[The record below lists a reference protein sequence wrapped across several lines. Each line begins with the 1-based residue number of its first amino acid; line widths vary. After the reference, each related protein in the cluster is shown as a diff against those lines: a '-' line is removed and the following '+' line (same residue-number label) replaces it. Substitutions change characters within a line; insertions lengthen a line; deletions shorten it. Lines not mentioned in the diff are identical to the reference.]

1 MAPWSAKKPSAPVK
15 KPAPPCTT
23 TPRANRFAPIFTGIR
38 TYMKLANLCRWA
50 VVLGVV
56 VGIGRTARAQ
66 QPLQQLMQLKQ
77 QYPTEKAVYLD
88 YRQEITVEL
97 KGDSVQVLA
106 RHHYDMLHLAAQS
119 DMYAPDQVYSSHFN
133 RLQKIEART
142 LLPATNDYKALK
154 VTEFKDKFEIRPGIF
169 FDDAR
174 SVSFTYPAVAPG
186 VRTVCDYTVRH
197 PDARFLNPFYFASY
211 VPIRHAELVITAPR
225 TVRLNTKQFN
235 IPAGMVA
242 QAKQEK
248 GSNIIYRWTAEN
260 IPAAARESDA
270 PESSY
275 YVPHLVY
282 FLEEA
287 QLNGQSR
294 KLLGGVPELYSL
306 YSGFVS
312 NLDKQEAPALRR
324 VVDSLLV
331 GARTEPEKV
340 ARIYYWVQ
348 DHVRYIAFE
357 NGLRGFIPHDAG
369 RVYASRYGDCKDMAN
384 LLHEMLRMAGV
395 KSYRTWI
402 GTRDLPYHYAEL
414 ATPGVDNHM
423 ITTYEPSPGQYVF
436 LDATSKYTP
445 YGMPSS
451 MIQGKDALLALDGKN
466 CKVVSV
472 PVMERQRSRTVDS
485 SVVVLDGSTG
495 LRGTGRLAFSGYSKV
510 HQSYALDGL
519 NPTDEAKLVKNL
531 VERGNNKF
539 FVDKYAVH
547 HLDTR
552 DQPLLV
558 DYEYRLQDYV
568 QRLDDEV
575 YVNLNLDQSYASDR
589 LDPAKRTLARTND
602 YYHTTRTRT
611 EFEVPAGYEVTYLP
625 TNVEGQDQMLGFSIR
640 YERKG
645 NKIIQEKEVFVNYL
659 LLEPA
664 QFSKWNSVVD
674 KLNAAYRDALILKR
688 KKA

>member
-1 MAPWSAKKPSAPVK
+1 MELAKTGRWLVVLLLGLLTL
-15 KPAPPCTT
+15 APP
-23 TPRANRFAPIFTGIR
+23 
-38 TYMKLANLCRWA
+38 
-50 VVLGVV
+50 
-56 VGIGRTARAQ
+56 ARAQ
-66 QPLQQLMQLKQ
+66 QPVSQLAQLRQ

-88 YRQEITVEL
+88 YRQEITVEV

-106 RHHYDMLHLAAQS
+106 RHHYDMLHLGAQS
-119 DMYAPDQVYSSHFN
+119 AMYAPDQVYSSHFN
-133 RLQKIEART
+133 RLQSIEART
-142 LLPATNDYKALK
+142 LVPAGNGYKPLK
-154 VTEFKDKFEIRPGIF
+154 VAEFKDKFEIRPGIF
-169 FDDAR
+169 FDDVR
-174 SVSFTYPAVAPG
+174 VVSFAYPAVAPG

-197 PDARFLNPFYFASY
+197 SDARFLMPFHFASY
-211 VPIRHAELVITAPR
+211 VPVRHAELVITAPR

-235 IPAGMVA
+235 IPAGKVTYTR
-242 QAKQEK
+242 QEK
-248 GSNIIYRWTAEN
+248 GSNVVYRWTAEDL
-260 IPAAARESDA
+260 PAAAHEADG
-270 PESSY
+270 PEGSY
-275 YVPHLVY
+275 YLPHLVY
-282 FLEEA
+282 FVEEA
-287 QLNGQSR
+287 QVNGQAR
-294 KLLGGVPELYSL
+294 RLLGGVPELYSL
-306 YSGFVS
+306 YSGFVK
-312 NLDKQEAPALRR
+312 NLDKQESPALRR
-324 VVDSLLV
+324 VVDSLSV

-451 MIQGKDALLALDGKN
+451 MIQGKDALLALDAAHS
-466 CKVVSV
+466 KVVSV
-472 PVMERQRSRTVDS
+472 PVMERQRSQTVDS
-485 SVVVLDGSTG
+485 SVVVLDGAAG
-495 LRGTGRLAFSGYSKV
+495 LRGTGRLALSGYAKV
-510 HQSYALDGL
+510 RQSYALDGL
-519 NPTDEAKLVKNL
+519 DPTDEAKLVKNL

-539 FVDKYAVH
+539 FIDKYAVH
-547 HLDTR
+547 HLDAR
-552 DQPLLV
+552 DQPLTV

-575 YVNLNLDQSYASDR
+575 YVNLNLDQSYAADR
-589 LDPAKRTLARTND
+589 LDPAKRTLARVNEYHHTN
-602 YYHTTRTRT
+602 RIRT
-611 EFEVPAGYEVTYLP
+611 EFEVPAGYDVTYLP
-625 TNVEGQDQMLGFSIR
+625 PNTEGRDEMLGFSIR
-640 YERKG
+640 YARQG
-645 NKIIQEKEVFVNYL
+645 NKIIQQKEIYVNYL

-664 QFSKWNSVVD
+664 RFSQWNAVVD
-674 KLNAAYRDALILKR
+674 QLNAAYRDAIILKR

>member
-1 MAPWSAKKPSAPVK
+1 
-15 KPAPPCTT
+15 
-23 TPRANRFAPIFTGIR
+23 
-38 TYMKLANLCRWA
+38 MKLANLGHWL
-50 VVLGVV
+50 LGLWLAATT
-56 VGIGRTARAQ
+56 GLAAQAQ
-66 QPLQQLMQLKQ
+66 QPAQQLAQLKQ

-88 YRQEITVEL
+88 YRQEVMVEL

-119 DMYAPDQVYSSHFN
+119 DMYAPDQVHSSHFN
-133 RLQKIEART
+133 RLQKIEARS
-142 LLPATNDYKALK
+142 LVPATNDYKALK
-154 VTEFKDKFEIRPGIF
+154 VTEFKDKFEIQPGIF

-174 SVSFTYPAVAPG
+174 VVSFSYPVVAPG

-211 VPIRHAELVITAPR
+211 VPVRHAELVVTVPR
-225 TVRLNTKQFN
+225 TVRLNTKQFHV
-235 IPAGMVA
+235 PAGKVA
-242 QAKQEK
+242 YTRQEK
-248 GSNIIYRWTAEN
+248 GSTVVHRWTADN
-260 IPAAARESDA
+260 LPATPRAPDA
-270 PESSY
+270 PEPSY
-275 YVPHLVY
+275 YTPHLVY

-287 QLNGQSR
+287 PVNGQPR
-294 KLLGGVPELYSL
+294 RLLGGVPELYSL
-306 YSGFVS
+306 YAGFVK
-312 NLDKQEAPALRR
+312 NLDRQESPALRR
-324 VVDSLLV
+324 VVDSLTA

-384 LLHEMLRMAGV
+384 LLHEMLRLAGI
-395 KSYRTWI
+395 KAYRTWI
-402 GTRDLPYHYAEL
+402 GTRDLPYRYAEL

-423 ITTYEPSPGQYVF
+423 ITTYEPRPGQYVF

-451 MIQGKDALLALDGKN
+451 MIQGKDALLALDAEH

-472 PVMERQRSRTVDS
+472 PVMERQRNRTVDS
-485 SVVVLDGSTG
+485 SVVVLDGATG
-495 LRGTGRLAFSGYSKV
+495 LRGTGRLALTGYPKV
-510 HQSYALDGL
+510 HQTYALDGL
-519 NPTDEAKLVKNL
+519 NKVDEAKLVKGL

-539 FVDKYAVH
+539 FVDKYAVR
-547 HLDTR
+547 HLDAR

-575 YVNLNLDQSYASDR
+575 YVNLNLDQRYAADR
-589 LDPAKRTLARTND
+589 LDPTKRTLPRTND
-602 YYHTTRTRT
+602 YHHVTRTRT
-611 EFEVPAGYEVTYLP
+611 EFEVPTGYEVTYLP
-625 TNVEGQDQMLGFSIR
+625 ANATGQAEVLGFSIR

-645 NKIIQEKEVFVNYL
+645 NKIIQEKEVYVNYL
-659 LLEPA
+659 LLEPT
-664 QFSKWNSVVD
+664 QFGQWNTVVD
-674 KLNAAYRDALILKR
+674 KLNNAYRDALILKR
-688 KKA
+688 K